1 MPPLRRCAYPSRM
14 GESAGPPASLADRE
28 RAMRELT
35 HHLGTGRL
43 SLTEFDELSAV
54 VAAATSKSQLAELF
68 ADLPGSTPP
77 APEVI
82 PVNPLPRLVV
92 LAGAAVIFSVVLAV
106 TTGNWLWLLVILA
119 APALFMLAARTT

>member
-1 MPPLRRCAYPSRM
+1 M

-43 SLTEFDELSAV
+43 SLTEFDELSAA
-54 VAAATSKSQLAELF
+54 VAAATSRSQLAELF
-68 ADLPGSTPP
+68 ADLPGTTPP
-77 APEVI
+77 AAEVV

-92 LAGAAVIFSVVLAV
+92 LAGAAVVFSVVLAV
-106 TTGNWLWLLVILA
+106 TTGSWLWLLVILA
-119 APALFMLAARTT
+119 APALFMLTARAT

>member
-1 MPPLRRCAYPSRM
+1 M
-14 GESAGPPASLADRE
+14 GESAGLPASLADRE

-43 SLTEFDELSAV
+43 SLAEFDELSAA
-54 VAAATSKSQLAELF
+54 VAAATKRSQLAELF

-77 APEVI
+77 PAEVT
-82 PVNPLPRLVV
+82 PTNPLPRLVV
-92 LAGAAVIFSVVLAV
+92 LAGAAAGWSQVVLAV

-119 APALFMLAARTT
+119 APALFMLTARTT

>member
-1 MPPLRRCAYPSRM
+1 M
-14 GESAGPPASLADRE
+14 GESAGLPASLADRE

-43 SLTEFDELSAV
+43 SLTEFDELSAA
-54 VAAATSKSQLAELF
+54 VAAATTRSQLAELF

-77 APEVI
+77 PAEVT
-82 PVNPLPRLVV
+82 PTNPLPRLVV
-92 LAGAAVIFSVVLAV
+92 LAGAAVVFSVVLAV

-119 APALFMLAARTT
+119 APALFMLTARTT

>member
-1 MPPLRRCAYPSRM
+1 M
-14 GESAGPPASLADRE
+14 GESAGLPASLADRE

-35 HHLGTGRL
+35 HHLGAGRL

-77 APEVI
+77 APEAI

-119 APALFMLAARTT
+119 APALFMLAARTP